1 MSIITGTIT
10 DHGAL
15 IAVAV
20 GVSKTRGIL
29 LKQQQKPAPSPI
41 TISAQIDT
49 GSFVTGF
56 PQSIFDRLGLTPFGR
71 IAVQTPSTKTG
82 TAHYCDRFD
91 VSVDLVSGMTV
102 HRLPSVKAIA
112 VDELD
117 DNGMGAIIGRDI
129 LQICMFQ
136 YDGRGRQFSLAF

>member
-20 GVSKTRGIL
+20 GVSKARELVLRKEG
-29 LKQQQKPAPSPI
+29 KRVPSPI

-56 PQSIFDRLGLTPFGR
+56 PQSIFDTLGLTPFAR

-82 TAHYCDRFD
+82 EGHYCDQYD
-91 VSVDLVSGMTV
+91 VSVALVSGMTIQ
-102 HRLPSVKAIA
+102 RLPSVKAIA

-117 DNGMGAIIGRDI
+117 DNEMGAIIGRDI